1 LAVVRDS
8 FAGAGC
14 GQVFVCLAFRGR
26 RGKLLAETI
35 DDNIFGEDAR
45 EATSV
50 VGVELV
56 AEGRDV
62 MTGPIELEL
71 RLVAIRCFFLASCTP
86 IEQVTLRAGNTDDAY
101 PLETVWITRIES
113 ELSGRGDNEQKE

>member
-1 LAVVRDS
+1 ML
-8 FAGAGC
+8 
-14 GQVFVCLAFRGR
+14 
-26 RGKLLAETI
+26 
-35 DDNIFGEDAR
+35 GEDAR

-50 VGVELV
+50 VGVELA

-113 ELSGRGDNEQKE
+113 ELSGSGDNEQKE